1 MVQVFI
7 QTSQSDCPS
16 PDKQNTLLCLLFRVK
31 AQEELEMLEVLEI
44 ALSCLSISLLSALF
58 PLHPTVTS
66 LDFHLDYFNN
76 SNYSL
81 CIQSFSPV
89 IQLALSFKTS
99 KTLECLLS
107 AVDPS
112 KVSTDCRIKCGLLIR
127 LYDLTLD
134 SWISLPASLSPAI
147 PDCLFSNASCCLP
160 SHLPEI

>member
-1 MVQVFI
+1 
-7 QTSQSDCPS
+7 
-16 PDKQNTLLCLLFRVK
+16 
-31 AQEELEMLEVLEI
+31 MLEVLEI